1 MPITP
6 GRQHTA
12 AILRSARD
20 DLHDDVVKQCEQLL
34 EHDAR
39 VKTAEK
45 ELQRVT
51 EWRNAAK
58 LRLDAMRGKI
68 EDVEAAYRALTGYDM
83 PKPTKLK

>member
-1 MPITP
+1 MPMTP
-6 GRQHTA
+6 ARQHTA
-12 AILRSARD
+12 QVLRDARD
-20 DLHDDVVKQCEQLL
+20 ELHNELVTQCEQLL

>member
-6 GRQHTA
+6 ARQHTA

-20 DLHDDVVKQCEQLL
+20 DLHDDLAKQCDQVL

-39 VKTAEK
+39 VKAAEK
-45 ELQRVT
+45 ELHRVT
-51 EWRNAAK
+51 EWRDAAK

>member
-6 GRQHTA
+6 ARQHTA

-34 EHDAR
+34 EHGAR

-45 ELQRVT
+45 EGNDLPDSPRK
-51 EWRNAAK
+51 E
-58 LRLDAMRGKI
+58 
-68 EDVEAAYRALTGYDM
+68 
-83 PKPTKLK
+83 